1 MSIKETN
8 NSQGNILVVDDT
20 PANLRVL
27 TQMLTEHGYKVR
39 PVPNGKIALGA
50 IEALAPDLILLDINM
65 PEMDGYTLCETLKSN
80 PTTQHIPVIFISA
93 LDQIEDKVKAFR
105 VGGVDY
111 IAKPFQL
118 EEVLARVKTH
128 LTLSQL
134 QANLETK
141 VTQRTEEL
149 HSLNQAY
156 ERFVPR
162 EFLSQLDKDCITD
175 VELGHHIHQQM
186 TVMLSDIKRFAL
198 LSKTMQPAENFDF
211 INNYLAQLNPIIR
224 QHQGYIDT
232 YMGDGVMSLFPHS
245 SDDALDAIIAIQYA
259 LADFNQQRATKNQP
273 IIHRGSGIHTGDV
286 MLGVI
291 GETERLQGTI
301 ISDVV
306 KYAGRLEELTRL
318 YHADTLV
325 SKAVIQHLSKPYSHR
340 YVDSVRI
347 QGSSKKMAVYEILEG
362 DYNDDIQHKRDTLDQ
377 FNQAIQHYKDED
389 LTTAGTLFK
398 QIAIHSPDDKV
409 TQLYIKRC
417 ENYQLYD
424 PPSE

>member
-1 MSIKETN
+1 MSIKENN

-27 TQMLTEHGYKVR
+27 TKMLTEHGYKVR
-39 PVPNGKIALGA
+39 PAPNGKIALGA
-50 IEALAPDLILLDINM
+50 IQSLAPDLILLDINM
-65 PEMDGYTLCETLKSN
+65 PEMDGYTLCETLKAT
-80 PTTQHIPVIFISA
+80 PTTQHIPIIFISA
-93 LDQIEDKVKAFR
+93 LNQIEDKVKAFQ

-111 IAKPFQL
+111 ITKPFQL

-134 QANLETK
+134 QTHLESK
-141 VTQRTEEL
+141 VNQRTEEL
-149 HSLNQAY
+149 HNLNQAY

-162 EFLSQLDKDCITD
+162 EFLSQLNKDCITD
-175 VELGHHIHQQM
+175 VELGHHVHQQM
-186 TVMLSDIKRFAL
+186 TVMLSDIKRFTL
-198 LSKTMQPAENFDF
+198 LSKKMQPAENFEF
-211 INNYLAQLNPIIR
+211 INDYLAQLNPII
-224 QHQGYIDT
+224 HQYHGYIDT
-232 YMGDGVMSLFPHS
+232 YMGDAVMSLFPHS
-245 SDDALDAIIAIQYA
+245 SDDALNAIIAIQYA
-259 LADFNQQRATKNQP
+259 LAQFNQQRTKNNQP
-273 IIHRGSGIHTGDV
+273 IIYTGSGIHTGDV

-291 GETERLQGTI
+291 GGVERLQGTI

-318 YHADTLV
+318 YHADVLV
-325 SKAVIQHLSKPYSHR
+325 SKAVLQQLTGSYHHR

-362 DYNDDIQHKRDTLDQ
+362 DYNTTIQQKRDTLTQ

-389 LTTAGTLFK
+389 LTTAKTLFT
-398 QIAIHSPDDKV
+398 QIAEHSPKDKV

-424 PPSE
+424 PPNE